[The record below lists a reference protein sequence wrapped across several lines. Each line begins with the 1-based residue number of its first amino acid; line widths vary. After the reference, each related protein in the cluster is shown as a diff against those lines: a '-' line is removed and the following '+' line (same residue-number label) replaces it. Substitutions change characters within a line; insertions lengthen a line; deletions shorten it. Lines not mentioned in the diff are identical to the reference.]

1 MSFGWEIDM
10 NLLLDTHTF
19 LWLRTTPEKIPPQV
33 LNAYYDTTNVV
44 FLSVVSIWEIQ
55 IKHQLGKLEL
65 NVPLKQLI
73 DLQLQQNSLEILP
86 ITSEHIYALNNLPF
100 HHKDPFDRLLITQS
114 RLEGL
119 KLASADGIFEH
130 YDVDLFWR

>member
-119 KLASADGIFEH
+119 KLASADGIFEN

>member
-33 LNAYYDTTNVV
+33 LDAYYDTSNAI
-44 FLSVVSIWEIQ
+44 FLSVVSVWEIQ

-65 NVPLKQLI
+65 NLPLKQLI
-73 DLQLQQNSLEILP
+73 DLQIQQNSLEILS
-86 ITSEHIYALNNLPF
+86 ITSEHIYALNSLPF

-114 RLEGL
+114 HLEGL